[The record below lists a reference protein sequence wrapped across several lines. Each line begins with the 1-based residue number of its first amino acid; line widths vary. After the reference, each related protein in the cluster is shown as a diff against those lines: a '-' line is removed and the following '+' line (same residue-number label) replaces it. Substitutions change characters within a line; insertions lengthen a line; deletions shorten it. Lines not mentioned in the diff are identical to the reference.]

1 MSKRSIEIDEPDRVV
16 SAKTQ
21 SHSVPTV
28 ATSEEQDAPMNELE
42 DQLSD
47 ECDSDGEIIEID
59 GDDDIID
66 EDDLKKKQEEAETLV
81 QKDQS
86 EGNEENVQELYL
98 PHMSR
103 PLGPDEVLEA
113 DPSVYEMLHNVNMP
127 WPCLTLDVIP
137 DTLGSERRNYP
148 QSILLTTATQSS
160 RKRENELMVLALSN
174 LTKTLLK
181 DDNEEDDDEEEEDD
195 ADAVIENE
203 NIPLKDT
210 TNRLKVSPFAASN
223 QEVLTATM
231 SENGDVYIYDLAPQS
246 KAFSTPGYQISKSA
260 KRPIHTVKSHGNVE
274 GYGLD
279 WSPLIKTGALLSGD
293 CSGQIYFT
301 QRHTSRWVTD
311 KQPFTV
317 SNNKS
322 IEDIQW
328 SRTEST
334 VFATAGCD
342 GYIRI
347 WDTRI
352 QKNISQL
359 SP

>member
-1 MSKRSIEIDEPDRVV
+1 MSKRSIEIDEEQDRVV
-16 SAKTQ
+16 SAKTE
-21 SHSVPTV
+21 SHSVPV
-28 ATSEEQDAPMNELE
+28 ISTSEGQDAPTNDLE
-42 DQLSD
+42 EQLSD
-47 ECDSDGEIIEID
+47 DFDSDGEIIEID
-59 GDDDIID
+59 GDDEIND
-66 EDDLKKKQEEAETLV
+66 EDDLRKKQEEAETLV

-86 EGNEENVQELYL
+86 EGNKEKIQELYL

-113 DPSVYEMLHNVNMP
+113 DPTVYEMLHNVNMP

-160 RKRENELMVLALSN
+160 RKKENELMVLALSN
-174 LTKTLLK
+174 LTRTLLK
-181 DDNEEDDDEEEEDD
+181 DDNEGEDDEEEDDEDD
-195 ADAVIENE
+195 VDPIIENE
-203 NIPLKDT
+203 NIPLRDT
-210 TNRLKVSPFAASN
+210 TNRLKVSPFAVSN
-223 QEVLTATM
+223 QEVLTSTM

-246 KAFSTPGYQISKSA
+246 KAFSTPGYQIPKSA
-260 KRPIHTVKSHGNVE
+260 KRPIHTVKNHGNVE

-342 GYIRI
+342 GYISCLLYTSRCV
-347 WDTRI
+347 
-352 QKNISQL
+352 
-359 SP
+359 